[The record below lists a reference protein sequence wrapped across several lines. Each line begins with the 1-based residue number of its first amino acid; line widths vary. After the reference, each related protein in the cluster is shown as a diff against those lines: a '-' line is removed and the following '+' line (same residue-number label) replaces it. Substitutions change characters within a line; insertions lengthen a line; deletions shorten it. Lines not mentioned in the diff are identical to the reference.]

1 MPRRSF
7 EIFGGPEYPI
17 PRFSAGAV
25 AKIVGLDDVWKLQK
39 LLDSPRYRLKASG
52 QLGEGKG
59 SRRWFTDRD
68 AYRIGIAAH
77 LIRDG
82 FAPKVVSAVL
92 EDIEDRELIE
102 VDEAGRK
109 IGFVTLSRGTKGP
122 KVGSYRSSKPPEIKP
137 EGPIYYAFDLG
148 AIIESIDD
156 RITKF
161 MTEKGRS

>member
-7 EIFGGPEYPI
+7 EIFGGPEYQV

-25 AKIVGLDDVWKLQK
+25 ARIVGLDDVWKLQK

-68 AYRIGIAAH
+68 IYRIKVAAH

-92 EDIEDRELIE
+92 EDIEDPELNS
-102 VDEAGRK
+102 VDEEGRRT
-109 IGFVTLSRGTKGP
+109 GFVTFSRGVKGP
-122 KVGSYRSSKPPEIKP
+122 KLSLRRSAKPPEIKP
-137 EGPIYYAFDLG
+137 EGPIYYALDLG
-148 AIIESIDD
+148 QITSEIDE
-156 RITKF
+156 RIAKF
-161 MTEKGRS
+161 MNKKNER